1 MKKAFIFLL
10 CLIVALTC
18 VSCSSETD
26 DIFNESQSSFSSFSP
41 SDRPIPPSS
50 KNTSSKNSQSSSATA
65 NSSSNQSNINSLTES
80 SSLQSGDNSSQSS
93 NQSSQTSSSSSGSS
107 TEIPVEDDFITT
119 TVTNGYVKENNV
131 YTITLAGDYIL
142 HGVLTEGQIVVN
154 VGDDDKV
161 NLILNGVTMTNS
173 TDSVI
178 KALNADRLSIK
189 AVKGTINEITDNRS
203 IKTTDNELV
212 GEGAINAKCDLT
224 LTDYGD
230 GEQAILVVTGNYNN
244 GVHCTKDL
252 TIKKLNLTSK
262 AVNNAIKGNNSI
274 TISSGTVKAVST
286 SGDGL
291 KTKDSN
297 VTSKGNQKGTV
308 TIEGGSVSIYASC
321 DGIDSAYNVDVLGGE
336 LNIYTNKYSSY
347 TEGVISDTSTVNY
360 IKVTSAYYSTSYRY
374 AFYFYN
380 SDSDYTWVDA
390 SYYTSASD
398 RGRPMGNGSST
409 YYYYKLER
417 PSSYKYFVL
426 YRFNASQTENSTT
439 TYNAKSSSASVNTS
453 MDMFSIKSVSSSL
466 ITGDWATYTAP
477 SQSGAGQGGPG
488 GPGGMEEGNT
498 DKLDYS
504 TKGIKASNEI
514 NIVSGTVYINSF
526 DDSLHANSDVL
537 LDNGSYG
544 TGNVNISGG
553 TITLLSN
560 DDGAHA
566 DGILT
571 ASGGS
576 IRVERCYE
584 GLEGLQVLCS
594 GANIYIVS
602 SDDGINATSTTA
614 EGGIIISD
622 GTLYVYAGGDGIDS
636 NSTVSYKGI
645 IISGGKSIIISNGP
659 SDSSIDTERGY
670 TYTGGTVLGIGR
682 SGGMSSESLECSN
695 FSQAGV
701 STNLN
706 AQQNSYVIVT
716 VDSQIVTLVKMPTTI
731 NSLSLYLGSS
741 SASITTSSQIS
752 VQTNSDGYYFA

>member
-1 MKKAFIFLL
+1 MKKIFIFLV
-10 CLIVALTC
+10 CLIFTLTC
-18 VSCSSETD
+18 ISCSQEVD
-26 DIFNESQSSFSSFSP
+26 DTSSNNQSSISVSSTN
-41 SDRPIPPSS
+41 RPATPSS
-50 KNTSSKNSQSSSATA
+50 KSSLSKTNSSSSSAQTSKNS
-65 NSSSNQSNINSLTES
+65 LT
-80 SSLQSGDNSSQSS
+80 DTSSQSS
-93 NQSSQTSSSSSGSS
+93 SSQTSSSSSGSS
-107 TEIPVEDDFITT
+107 TLPSKEDDFITT
-119 TVTNGYVKENNV
+119 TVVNGYVKENNV
-131 YTITLAGDYIL
+131 YTISLAGDYIL
-142 HGVLTEGQIVVN
+142 QGTLTEGQIIVN
-154 VGDDDKV
+154 AGDDDKV
-161 NLILNGVTMTNS
+161 NLILNGVTMSNS

-189 AVKGTINEITDNRS
+189 AVKGTTNEITDNRS
-203 IKTTDNELV
+203 VKTAEDELV

-230 GEQAILVVTGNYNN
+230 GEQAILIVTGNYNN

-274 TISSGTVKAVST
+274 TISSGTVKAIST

-336 LNIYTNKYSSY
+336 LNIYTNKYSQY
-347 TEGVISDTSTVNY
+347 TEGVISDTTTVNY
-360 IKVTSAYYSTSYRY
+360 IKVKSSYYSTSYRY

-380 SDSDYTWVDA
+380 SDSDYAWVDA
-390 SYYTSASD
+390 SYYTSATD
-398 RGRPMGNGSST
+398 RGRPGSSSST

-417 PSSYKYFVL
+417 PSSYGYFVL
-426 YRFNASQTENSTT
+426 YRFTASQTENSTT
-439 TYNAKSSSASVNTS
+439 TYNAKTSSASVNTS
-453 MDMFSIKSVSSSL
+453 MDMFSITSVSSSL

-477 SQSGAGQGGPG
+477 SQGGPGQGGPGQG

-514 NIVSGTVYINSF
+514 NIVAGTVYINSF

-537 LDNGSYG
+537 LDNGFYG

-553 TITLLSN
+553 MVTLLSN

-566 DGILT
+566 DGVLT
-571 ASGGS
+571 ASGGT

-602 SDDGINATSTTA
+602 SDDGINSTSTTS

-659 SDSSIDTERGY
+659 SESSIDTERGY

-682 SGGMSSESLECSN
+682 SGGMSNESLDCSN
-695 FSQAGV
+695 FSQVGV
-701 STNLN
+701 SANLST
-706 AQQNSYVIVT
+706 QQNSYVIVT
-716 VDSQIVTLVKMPTTI
+716 VNSQIVTAVKMPATI
-731 NSLSLYLGSS
+731 SSLSLFLGSS
-741 SASITTSSQIS
+741 SANITTSSQIS
-752 VQTNSDGYYFA
+752 VETNSDGYYFA

>member
-1 MKKAFIFLL
+1 MKKVFMFLL
-10 CLIVALTC
+10 CLILALTC
-18 VSCSSETD
+18 VSCSSGEFDTS
-26 DIFNESQSSFSSFSP
+26 NESQSTFSSFSL
-41 SDRPIPPSS
+41 SDRFSSPSS
-50 KNTSSKNSQSSSATA
+50 KSNSSKIGQSSSGTSSSSAQSSKSSLTQSSGLQ
-65 NSSSNQSNINSLTES
+65 NSSK
-80 SSLQSGDNSSQSS
+80 SLQSSG
-93 NQSSQTSSSSSGSS
+93 QTSSSASQGSAE
-107 TEIPVEDDFITT
+107 TPAEDDFITT
-119 TVTNGYVKENNV
+119 TVANGYVKENNV
-131 YTITLAGDYIL
+131 YTISMAGDYIL
-142 HGVLTEGQIVVN
+142 QGVLTEGQIIVN
-154 VGDDDKV
+154 AGDDDKV
-161 NLILNGVTMTNS
+161 SLILNGVTMTNS
-173 TDSVI
+173 ADSVI

-189 AVKGTINEITDNRS
+189 AVKGTTNEITDNRS
-203 IKTTDNELV
+203 VKTADDELV

-230 GEQAILVVTGNYNN
+230 GEQAVLIVTGNYNN

-274 TISSGTVKAVST
+274 TISSGTVKAIST

-308 TIEGGSVSIYASC
+308 TIEGGNVSIYASC

-360 IKVTSAYYSTSYRY
+360 IKVPSSYYSTSYRY
-374 AFYFYN
+374 AFYFY
-380 SDSDYTWVDA
+380 DGDDYIWVDA
-390 SYYTSASD
+390 SYYTSATD
-398 RGRPMGNGSST
+398 RGRPGSGSST

-417 PSSYKYFVL
+417 PSSYGYFVL

-439 TYNAKSSSASVNTS
+439 TYNAKTSSASVNTA
-453 MDMFSIKSVSSSL
+453 MDTFSIKSVSSSL
-466 ITGDWATYTAP
+466 ITGDWATYSAP
-477 SQSGAGQGGPG
+477 SQGGQGGPG
-488 GPGGMEEGNT
+488 QGGPGMEEGNT

-571 ASGGS
+571 ASGGT

-614 EGGIIISD
+614 EGGITISD

-682 SGGMSSESLECSN
+682 SGGMSSESLNCSN

-701 STNLN
+701 STNLY

-716 VDSQIVTLVKMPTTI
+716 VGSQIVTAVKMPATI
-731 NSLSLYLGSS
+731 SSLSLYLGST
-741 SASITTSSQIS
+741 SASVTTSSQIS
-752 VQTNSDGYYFA
+752 VETNSDGYYFA